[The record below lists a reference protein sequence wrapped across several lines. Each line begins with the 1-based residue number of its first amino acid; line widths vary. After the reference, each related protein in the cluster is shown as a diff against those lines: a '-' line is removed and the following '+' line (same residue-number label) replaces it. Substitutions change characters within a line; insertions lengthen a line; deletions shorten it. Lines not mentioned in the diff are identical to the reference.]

1 MLLFL
6 EEQVT
11 IKNKFSD
18 IERRLELLLSEQQ
31 RDDNELPTVT
41 STTAATKNRRFAI
54 FYEFYQCQCHINAF
68 MKVYLLL
75 TKCSNVDQ
83 RFLTLLLIRKKRP
96 SI

>member
-18 IERRLELLLSEQQ
+18 IERRLEVLLSEQQ

-41 STTAATKNRRFAI
+41 STTAAPKNRRFVI
-54 FYEFYQCQCHINAF
+54 FYEFYQCH
-68 MKVYLLL
+68 
-75 TKCSNVDQ
+75 
-83 RFLTLLLIRKKRP
+83 
-96 SI
+96 